1 MGIHYKPTKSLLDD
15 AGRVDLDADMTQE
28 LNYAP
33 PPTGGNNGAADDA
46 AGDVAGADDAAGDG
60 DATCPI
66 PGDGDEVDLLNENDC
81 LD

>member
-46 AGDVAGADDAAGDG
+46 AGDGG
-60 DATCPI
+60 ATCPI

>member
-15 AGRVDLDADMTQE
+15 AVRVDLDADMTQE

-46 AGDVAGADDAAGDG
+46 AGDVAGGG
-60 DATCPI
+60 RCGGCVGMQRVQYQVTGTKWTC
-66 PGDGDEVDLLNENDC
+66 
-81 LD
+81 